1 MEATGLMG
9 QTFLG
14 EEVTKGRLGVSSLM
28 EERGPMTGQ
37 EWLKR
42 EGISGV
48 PDDAMWAS
56 LMEAY
61 AAHVNKEL
69 VKAKTELVKAITNA
83 LGFLSLHRTETAK
96 LVLSDVFA
104 KYGGRR

>member
-1 MEATGLMG
+1 
-9 QTFLG
+9 
-14 EEVTKGRLGVSSLM
+14 
-28 EERGPMTGQ
+28 MTGQ

-42 EGISGV
+42 EGISGF

-69 VKAKTELVKAITNA
+69 AHINTELVKAITNA
-83 LGFLSLHRTETAK
+83 MGFLSFHRPETAK
-96 LVLSDVFA
+96 AILHDVLA
-104 KYGGRR
+104 KNRLQALSGDPSQ

>member
-69 VKAKTELVKAITNA
+69 VKAKTNA